1 MRQVGLTS
9 GFRGRVGWMV
19 DAFSLLVSHGML
31 VFVIWRLM
39 LLRDPD
45 RQPDRRF
52 RPADRK

>member
-1 MRQVGLTS
+1 
-9 GFRGRVGWMV
+9 MV

-31 VFVIWRLM
+31 VVVIWRLM

-52 RPADRK
+52 RPVDRK